1 MSNIV
6 IISAVYPPE
15 PVVSARMGH
24 DLACYLTDLKQSVTV
39 VCPQPSRPVN
49 ANYTQYTMAGSTVV
63 TLEKGAEIV
72 RLPSF
77 AAPRSG
83 LIQRLIESWSF
94 GRHVCRYLEESENQ
108 PDVMYI
114 NAWPLLAQALII
126 RYAHCHNIPVVLQ
139 IMDIYPESLLIKLP
153 AVIRSVVSKPL
164 TMLDA
169 WIARTAHSVVVISER
184 MRSTY
189 TESRQISVGSVVT
202 IPTWQDET
210 LFENIL
216 PRSECCSRYGILQH
230 YFTFLFLGNIGPV
243 AGVDFLINA
252 FAEAGIPDAQLL
264 IVGDGT
270 AKLECVALVKRLNLN
285 GVHFI
290 SDSDAANVPVLQGMA
305 HVCMLPMKRG
315 AGMSSIPSKLPSYLF
330 SAKPVIAT
338 VDLGS
343 DTARFVREA
352 DCGWVGE
359 AENSS
364 WLANKMK
371 EVVHLSMEELETIGK
386 RGKKFGLAHFSKSSG
401 VVRLADTI
409 IQAGGGNI

>member
-1 MSNIV
+1 MSYDIAANLV
-6 IISAVYPPE
+6 DRGYN
-15 PVVSARMGH
+15 
-24 DLACYLTDLKQSVTV
+24 VTV
-39 VCPQPSRPVN
+39 LCPQPSRPVN
-49 ANYTQYTMAGSTVV
+49 SNYTQYRMAGSTVV

-83 LIQRLIESWSF
+83 LIKRLIESWSF
-94 GRHVCRYLEESENQ
+94 GRHVCRYLEESEHQ
-108 PDVMYI
+108 PDVMYV

-189 TESRQISVGSVVT
+189 TESRQITVGSVVT
-202 IPTWQDET
+202 IPTWQDEA

-216 PRSECCSRYGILQH
+216 KRSACCSKYGIPLH
-230 YFTFLFLGNIGPV
+230 PFTFLFLGNIGPV

-270 AKLECVALVKRLNLN
+270 AKSECLALVKLLNLKN
-285 GVHFI
+285 VHFI
-290 SDSDAANVPVLQGMA
+290 SDSDATNVPVLQGMA

-343 DTARFVREA
+343 DTARFVHEA
-352 DCGWVGE
+352 DCGWVGD
-359 AENSS
+359 AEDSA

-371 EVVHLSMEELETIGK
+371 EVVHLSMEELETIGQ

>member
-15 PVVSARMGH
+15 PVVSARMGY
-24 DLACYLTDLKQSVTV
+24 DLTCYLTDLKQSVTV

-49 ANYTQYTMAGSTVV
+49 ANYTQYTMSGATVI
-63 TLEKGAEIV
+63 TLEQGAEIV

-83 LIQRLIESWSF
+83 LIRRLIESWSF
-94 GRHVCRYLEESENQ
+94 GRYVCRYLEESENQ
-108 PDVMYI
+108 PDVMYV
-114 NAWPLLAQALII
+114 NAWPLLAQAFIV
-126 RYAHCHNIPVVLQ
+126 RYAHSHNIPVVLQ

-153 AVIRSVVSKPL
+153 AVIRSLVSKPL

-169 WIARTAHSVVVISER
+169 WIARTAHSLVVISER
-184 MRSTY
+184 MRRTY
-189 TESRQISVGSVVT
+189 IESRKIPFESVVT
-202 IPTWQDET
+202 IPTWQDEV
-210 LFENIL
+210 LFEIIIK
-216 PRSECCSRYGILQH
+216 RSACCSKYGIPLH
-230 YFTFLFLGNIGPV
+230 PFTFLFLGNIGPV

-252 FAEAGIPDAQLL
+252 FAASGIPDAQLL

-270 AKLECVALVKRLNLN
+270 AKLECVALVKRLNLS

-290 SDSDAANVPVLQGMA
+290 SDSDATNVPVLQGMA

-343 DTARFVREA
+343 DTARFVRDA

-359 AENSS
+359 AEDSS

-371 EVVHLSMEELETIGK
+371 EVVHLSMEELETIGQ

-401 VVRLADTI
+401 VVRLANKI
-409 IQAGGGNI
+409 IQAGGGKV